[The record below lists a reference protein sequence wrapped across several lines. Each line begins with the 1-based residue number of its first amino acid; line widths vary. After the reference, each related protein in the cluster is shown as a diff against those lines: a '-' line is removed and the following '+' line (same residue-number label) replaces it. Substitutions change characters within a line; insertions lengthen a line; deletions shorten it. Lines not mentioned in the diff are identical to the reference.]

1 MVKMPARGVL
11 LLLGFF
17 SLFVSDGR
25 TQAFSPTSSTRF
37 VVLNRHWKA
46 ERERHGRSVLQ
57 RSMVVQPYQNGDSS
71 PYLRV
76 GQAST
81 TTTRNNNPAAWK
93 TDCATLF
100 RMTRPSHIPG
110 TVLFHLLGVFLVL
123 RRGLTMLPG
132 TTTNYWAFLLGE
144 PALWLTLLS
153 TNLVCAS
160 SMVVNDYFDAK
171 LGRDTLELDK
181 NMLTNGSISKAAV
194 KRFLQYMYGAALV
207 VCTLL
212 PGAPTRL
219 TVTTSLIVTYLYT
232 EYLKPLTWAK
242 NAVCASLIALAPLF
256 SGLSALHLLIR
267 DTGTTAAASAVNGCV
282 PLFMV
287 PELWCAFTILFTGT
301 FGREILMDCID
312 LAADEAAGIR
322 TVPVVYGKLF
332 AVKVVGLL
340 TIPMTLAAVVLPLR
354 QIVQLPS
361 SILPLRRLLLA
372 SIASGAHLRNI
383 WKVWMTRAKDNALIN
398 KTVNDA
404 YISVVGLMASI
415 F

>member
-1 MVKMPARGVL
+1 
-11 LLLGFF
+11 
-17 SLFVSDGR
+17 
-25 TQAFSPTSSTRF
+25 
-37 VVLNRHWKA
+37 
-46 ERERHGRSVLQ
+46 
-57 RSMVVQPYQNGDSS
+57 
-71 PYLRV
+71 
-76 GQAST
+76 
-81 TTTRNNNPAAWK
+81 
-93 TDCATLF
+93 
-100 RMTRPSHIPG
+100 
-110 TVLFHLLGVFLVL
+110 
-123 RRGLTMLPG
+123 MLPG
-132 TTTNYWAFLLGE
+132 TTNYWAFLLGE

-153 TNLVCAS
+153 TNLVSAS

-171 LGRDTLELDK
+171 LGRDTLELDD

-194 KRFLQYMYGAALV
+194 ERFLQYMYGAALV

-212 PGAPTRL
+212 PGVPTRL

-232 EYLKPLTWAK
+232 EHLKPLTWAK

-256 SGLSALHLLIR
+256 SGLSALHLLIS
-267 DTGTTAAASAVNGCV
+267 DGTTAAASAVNWCV
-282 PLFMV
+282 PFMV

-340 TIPMTLAAVVLPLR
+340 TIATTLAAVVLPLR

-361 SILPLRRLLLA
+361 SVPFRRLLLA
-372 SIASGAHLRNI
+372 SIASVAHLRNI
-383 WKVWMTRAKDNALIN
+383 WKVWKTQAMDNALTS
-398 KTVNDA
+398 KAVSDL
-404 YISVVGLMASI
+404 YISVVGWMASI